1 MTITNNAAW
10 TTDRRLT
17 PWLATPSA
25 ATPPAT
31 PPVDAVPASDAA
43 PAPLMS
49 EDFDLG
55 DDELDDDPA
64 LYAELDQLDTGIDL
78 GDSSTSSDQRQV
90 PVAPVVP
97 ALPPAPRPRPAEPAG
112 TDTVPTS
119 TATHSLAT
127 EPVAAPAMPN
137 APELEGPV
145 TGERSRPAATPGG
158 RAASAPA
165 LGDLVRHRKARPTRG
180 WRAAAYAVSGGAW
193 NPGLSPAEDERR
205 GLIAR
210 ARTQLR
216 GWHTVTVTNM
226 KGGIGKTTVTA
237 GLGLT
242 LAEHRGDRIV
252 ALDANPDAGTLAD
265 RLTGHCGITVREFIQ
280 NLDTIK
286 SWTDI
291 AHYTSLA
298 GRLQVLASEQ
308 DPAMSEAFSR
318 GEYEAVC
325 EVLTGFYNV
334 ILTDSGTGLVH
345 SAMGGALDGTK
356 TLVIA
361 ASPTVDGA
369 SRSSKTLDWLIA
381 HGYDGLVAR
390 AVVALSCDR
399 SSRYVDRAAI
409 VEHFRA
415 RCHAVVEIPPDPHLA
430 IGGLIDLEELRQD
443 TREAFLRLAA
453 AVAEQFSWDA
463 PRTGALR

>member
-1 MTITNNAAW
+1 MTITNNTAW

-17 PWLATPSA
+17 PWLATEPA
-25 ATPPAT
+25 ATASAHSLT
-31 PPVDAVPASDAA
+31 PSTDAVPVSDVATGD
-43 PAPLMS
+43 PKPDDFEL
-49 EDFDLG
+49 ED
-55 DDELDDDPA
+55 DDLDDDPA
-64 LYAELDQLDTGIDL
+64 LYADLDDLD
-78 GDSSTSSDQRQV
+78 DSTQGSAEPPMPV
-90 PVAPVVP
+90 PP
-97 ALPPAPRPRPAEPAG
+97 ALPPMPRPKPVGPARSDALLPPPDQQPG
-112 TDTVPTS
+112 TDSAAVIAPDVAPTPEPGS
-119 TATHSLAT
+119 PAVGKRPRTHPCSGS
-127 EPVAAPAMPN
+127 PA
-137 APELEGPV
+137 
-145 TGERSRPAATPGG
+145 AATPV
-158 RAASAPA
+158 

-180 WRAAAYAVSGGAW
+180 WRGVAYAVSRGAW
-193 NPGLSPAEDERR
+193 NPGLSSAEDERR
-205 GLIAR
+205 SLITR
-210 ARTQLR
+210 ARTQLP

-242 LAEHRGDRIV
+242 LAEHRGDRLV

-265 RLTGHCGITVREFIQ
+265 RLTGHCGITVRELIQ
-280 NLDTIK
+280 NLATIK

-318 GEYEAVC
+318 AEYEAVC
-325 EVLTGFYNV
+325 EVLTRFYNV

-381 HGYDGLVAR
+381 HGYGELVER

-409 VEHFRA
+409 LSHFQA

-430 IGGLIDLEELRQD
+430 IGGLINLDELRQD
-443 TREAFLRLAA
+443 TRDAFLRLAG
-453 AVAEQFSWDA
+453 AVAEQFGWDD